1 MKQIFAILFLCAVS
15 MAFQVNTVTNFP
27 TTMYG
32 GGSYSAS
39 YHVDDNAVYPLYAT
53 VNVVD
58 GMTVEG
64 CPAGVCTI
72 NSDDFSITVNLVS
85 NITPD
90 QYNISVTFS
99 GEYDPG
105 NVSTTLND
113 TEIIING
120 APMTNE
126 TIYTGNLT
134 VTVESGNDSILTF
147 EQDFDA
153 SNLDLSSINIT
164 TGNVVGAAFIEISGV
179 NASGGMIGTKTAYL
193 YGSSLALDSVC
204 IKDAENVT
212 VAQVSAACNAFDE
225 TRILCNGVMNAG
237 YTCTRNG
244 TTLKVSGLKHS
255 TLLQQQTPVTASSGS
270 YSGSSGSSGSGGA
283 SYFPPNKIA
292 RNETE
297 QIKQK
302 EADKGLVEIL
312 NKTGTSLVL
321 PAIPDI
327 PKVIES
333 LINVTRKET
342 VATPTAAALTGEVPI
357 ELMVG
362 GAALILLIVAV
373 LLYSVLKPKG
383 PEEIGTKKEGDVIEP
398 KSDPD
403 GKGND

>member
-1 MKQIFAILFLCAVS
+1 MKQIFAILFLCAIS

-39 YHVDDNAVYPLYAT
+39 YQVDGNAVYPIYAT
-53 VNVVD
+53 VNAPD

-64 CPAGVCTI
+64 CLAGVCTI

-85 NITPD
+85 NIKPD

-99 GEYDPG
+99 GDYNPG
-105 NVSTTLND
+105 NISTTLND

-120 APMTNE
+120 VPMTN
-126 TIYTGNLT
+126 TTVYTGNLT
-134 VTVESGNDSILTF
+134 VTVESENYSILSF
-147 EQDFDA
+147 EQNFDT
-153 SNLDLSSINIT
+153 SNLNLSSINIT
-164 TGNVVGAAFIEISGV
+164 TGNVAGAAFIEISGV

-212 VAQVSAACNAFDE
+212 VGQVSTGCNAYDE
-225 TRILCNGVMNAG
+225 TRVLCNGVMNAG

-255 TLLQQQTPVTASSGS
+255 TLLQQQMPVSASSS
-270 YSGSSGSSGSGGA
+270 FYSSSSSSSGSGGA

-297 QIKQK
+297 QKKQD
-302 EADKGLVEIL
+302 EADKGVINM
-312 NKTGTSLVL
+312 NKTETPIVL
-321 PAIPDI
+321 PVIPDI
-327 PKVIES
+327 PKTIKN
-333 LINVTRKET
+333 LINVARNETVPTLT
-342 VATPTAAALTGEVPI
+342 VATLTGEVPI
-357 ELMVG
+357 EIMVG
-362 GAALILLIVAV
+362 GAALLFLIVGV
-373 LLYSVLKPKG
+373 LIYSVFKPKE
-383 PEEIGTKKEGDVIEP
+383 PIIIKSEGDL
-398 KSDPD
+398 
-403 GKGND
+403 